1 MQITLNQE
9 EIELALDNF
18 VRSRIQVS
26 DGQDIV
32 FDLKAGRG
40 DNGFTATL
48 DIVPSA
54 TTKSKPVALRSKPRA
69 VETPKVEEPEAP
81 EAEPMTAEEP
91 ETEVV
96 DESTEETVE
105 EAPAPKSG
113 GSLFSKT
120 AKAS

>member
-18 VRSRIQVS
+18 VRSRISVS

-48 DIVPSA
+48 EIVPSA
-54 TTKSKPVALRSKPRA
+54 TTKPEPVTLRSKPRA
-69 VETPKVEEPEAP
+69 VETAKVEEPKAP
-81 EAEPMTAEEP
+81 EAEPETVEEP
-91 ETEVV
+91 ETEAV
-96 DESTEETVE
+96 DESPEETVE

-120 AKAS
+120 AKAI